1 MTSMCL
7 QEPSYISSAS
17 ACSLACIAI
26 VHPRGVD
33 TMGSSDAGSRH
44 WNATAAVYPGLQGA
58 RNENRLNNTRAHW
71 AQAHWAEAFIGLRP
85 SGPQFEPGHWAAQ
98 TRLVNIFA
106 TFFLVGYD
114 KLAIRPKRQCEIA
127 DCVCCCPE
135 AMRKAW
141 AKDSANC

>member
-1 MTSMCL
+1 
-7 QEPSYISSAS
+7 
-17 ACSLACIAI
+17 
-26 VHPRGVD
+26 
-33 TMGSSDAGSRH
+33 MGSSDAGSRH
-44 WNATAAVYPGLQGA
+44 WNATAAVYPGLQS
-58 RNENRLNNTRAHW
+58 TRAHW
-71 AQAHWAEAFIGLRP
+71 AQAHWTEAFLGLKP
-85 SGPQFEPGHWAAQ
+85 SWPQFEPGHWAAQ

>member
-1 MTSMCL
+1 
-7 QEPSYISSAS
+7 
-17 ACSLACIAI
+17 
-26 VHPRGVD
+26 
-33 TMGSSDAGSRH
+33 MGNSDAGSRH

-58 RNENRLNNTRAHW
+58 RNENRLNNTW
-71 AQAHWAEAFIGLRP
+71 AQAHWAEAFLGLRP

-106 TFFLVGYD
+106 TFFLVGYN
-114 KLAIRPKRQCEIA
+114 KLDIRPKRQCEIA